1 VKINF
6 RKRNFFM
13 AYNIALQFEDGVT
26 RMIACDAN
34 ELVADAAYRAKIN
47 IPLDCRDG
55 ACGTCKCLCES
66 GTYTMGVYI
75 EDALA
80 EDEAANGYVLTC
92 QMKPTSHCVI
102 QVPASSAACKAEV
115 GTFGGR
121 LSTIARDSKTT
132 VSFSLQTDQPVA
144 FLPGQYVNLQVP
156 GSKETRSYSFSSPP
170 HQAELSFL
178 IRDVPDGLMS
188 TYMRSKANANDF
200 LTFSG
205 PYGSFYLRPT
215 IRPILM
221 LAGGTGLAPFLSM
234 LHWLKDNP
242 TDQPIK
248 LAYGVNTNDDLVEL
262 DKLAE
267 IKAAMPNFD
276 FLTCV
281 VDGNSG
287 HARCGYVTDHLE
299 PNDLRDGDVDV
310 YVCGPPPMVEGV
322 RKWMAKVGV
331 KPKNFLFE
339 KFSSANETA
348 AAA

>member
-1 VKINF
+1 
-6 RKRNFFM
+6 
-13 AYNIALQFEDGVT
+13 
-26 RMIACDAN
+26 
-34 ELVADAAYRAKIN
+34 
-47 IPLDCRDG
+47 
-55 ACGTCKCLCES
+55 
-66 GTYTMGVYI
+66 MGVYI

-132 VSFSLQTDQPVA
+132 VSFSLQADQPLA

-170 HQAELSFL
+170 HRAELSFL

-188 TYMRSKANANDF
+188 TYMRSKASANDF

-215 IRPILM
+215 IRPILQ
-221 LAGGTGLAPFLSM
+221 
-234 LHWLKDNP
+234 WLKDNP

-262 DKLAE
+262 EKLAE
-267 IKAAMPNFD
+267 IKTAMPNFD
-276 FLTCV
+276 FFTCM
-281 VDGNSG
+281 VDRNSG

-299 PNDLRDGDVDV
+299 PSDLRDGDIDV

-322 RKWMAKVGV
+322 RKWMAGVGV

-339 KFSSANETA
+339 KFSSANEAVA
-348 AAA
+348 A